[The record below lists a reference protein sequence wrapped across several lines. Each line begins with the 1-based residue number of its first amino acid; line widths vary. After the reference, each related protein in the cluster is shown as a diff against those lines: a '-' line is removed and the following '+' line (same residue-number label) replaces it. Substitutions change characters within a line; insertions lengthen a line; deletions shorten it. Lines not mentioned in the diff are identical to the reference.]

1 MKRNAKVYTVQ
12 QLVLLLKMKNI
23 VPKKIYLIQV
33 FEKFDI
39 RKSC

>member
-23 VPKKIYLIQV
+23 VPKKIYLIV
-33 FEKFDI
+33 GI
-39 RKSC
+39 